1 MPKISK
7 RKALMISK
15 IIIYGMIIRIY
26 PSPER
31 MELKKCHETFKEQLV
46 INSFL
51 TGNMVKY

>member
-1 MPKISK
+1 
-7 RKALMISK
+7 MISK
-15 IIIYGMIIRIY
+15 IMIYGTIIRIY